1 MRWNTYLSTLVLKML
16 MSLLLMVL
24 MQITLKVFSE
34 NPRNSINQANHSKTG
49 KATMYYLSKTKDATG
64 KNIIFIFRAVKIH
77 LRLENSR
84 KDFVRDEIF
93 ER

>member
-1 MRWNTYLSTLVLKML
+1 
-16 MSLLLMVL
+16 
-24 MQITLKVFSE
+24 
-34 NPRNSINQANHSKTG
+34 
-49 KATMYYLSKTKDATG
+49 MYYLSKTKDATG
-64 KNIIFIFRAVKIH
+64 KNIIFIFCAVKIH

>member
-1 MRWNTYLSTLVLKML
+1 
-16 MSLLLMVL
+16 
-24 MQITLKVFSE
+24 
-34 NPRNSINQANHSKTG
+34 
-49 KATMYYLSKTKDATG
+49 MYYLSKTKDATG

-93 ER
+93 QR